1 MNQQRGGNILSY
13 LVGIFLPIPSKL
25 KADDQQWKFPIGIPM
40 FLGILQIFLLTQ
52 IYYYETPKGCLLKR
66 DADQCNKIL
75 GKIYNS
81 NDRIKQEKESIIKI
95 LNENVLDY

>member
-1 MNQQRGGNILSY
+1 M
-13 LVGIFLPIPSKL
+13 PSKL
-25 KADDQQWKFPIGIPM
+25 KADDQEWKFLIGMQM

-52 IYYYETPKGCLLKR
+52 FYYDETPKGCLLKR
-66 DADQCNKIL
+66 DDDQWNKIL